1 MTLDDQATC
10 DICDKAT
17 DSDNTNTTEDGY
29 LFCTDCGDT
38 QVRWIH
44 DDRQGESYAYRH

>member
-1 MTLDDQATC
+1 MTHDDQATC

-38 QVRWIH
+38 RVRWIH
-44 DDRQGESYAYRH
+44 DDRQGESYAYRY